1 MAIPEGGFS
10 LRLITRANPH
20 PRLAP
25 TTTGPDSAPSDR
37 HRPPPALEKTS
48 SSPRRM
54 KLVLMLMFVDR
65 KLMKF

>member
-1 MAIPEGGFS
+1 VAIPEGGFG
-10 LRLITRANPH
+10 RRRIARADFH
-20 PRLAP
+20 PKSAP
-25 TTTGPDSAPSDR
+25 TTTGPVRAPSDR

-54 KLVLMLMFVDR
+54 KLGLMLMFVDR